1 MHGVRVG
8 TSLFTNGQKK
18 EGTKSSSVG
27 EQTARSL
34 FSLFLCLFVT
44 KFGLRDKIFLCVQF
58 WCLII
63 PFVSETRK
71 KTCKQ
76 RYREVIMNSNKIP
89 GNINKYLC
97 LYCASKL
104 FILNNISIS
113 RFHCP
118 VCGFDLCSQCA
129 DAKQSSVD

>member
-34 FSLFLCLFVT
+34 FSLFVCY
-44 KFGLRDKIFLCVQF
+44 KIIWLRDKIFLCVHF

-63 PFVSETRK
+63 LFVSETRK

-76 RYREVIMNSNKIP
+76 GYREVIMNSNKIS
-89 GNINKYLC
+89 GNIIKYLC
-97 LYCASKL
+97 SYCVSKL
-104 FILNNISIS
+104 LILTTFPPPGSTVQFVASTCVPNVLMPNNQ
-113 RFHCP
+113 
-118 VCGFDLCSQCA
+118 V
-129 DAKQSSVD
+129 

>member
-34 FSLFLCLFVT
+34 FSLFVCY
-44 KFGLRDKIFLCVQF
+44 KIIWLRDKIFLCVHF

-63 PFVSETRK
+63 LFVSETRK

-89 GNINKYLC
+89 ENIIKDMC
-97 LYCASKL
+97 SYCVSKL
-104 FILNNISIS
+104 FILNNISNS